1 MKKNVK
7 SVLAIMVAV
16 SMLLPTVS
24 LAAVGEKYNDV
35 GKLQDSLVYAPYAD
49 TQTTSEYA
57 PWLKMI
63 HFTTENEYNDNLVG
77 GEACQQI
84 RAIAASADGKT
95 VLAGTDTNGIW
106 RTENGGTYWYNVGGF
121 DYQYML
127 IQDIM
132 FSKKNP
138 TEAYMVSAASDGA
151 KYTNDGLYKS
161 TDSGKTWSHVLN
173 TLYGKQYVDNL
184 IAEDDSGR
192 IYTISSEGVFASAD
206 NGWSTLYSNTSGAS
220 AHSIAVSSDG
230 TKIFAG
236 YDDGLRISSDS
247 GATWTSAADVSAC
260 YCVDINPVDSSI
272 CASQTVN
279 GVYGVYKSADNGSSW
294 SLLSG
299 FEGKKVLNA
308 GFAKT
313 SDTAARYYVYL
324 NEKDSPFRYTNNGT
338 DWVVPTFNRSDAFQ
352 NSYSGYYRQGFDVL
366 SDGTVYCSMGGMFKS
381 SDFGTNFS
389 WAGSGLSGLNVNNVA
404 QGSDGTA
411 YFSCV
416 DIGVVG
422 LNGKYTQKGVVPTVS
437 RKSSQV
443 MSLIACVPTD
453 SNRVIAFGNNK
464 NILLST
470 DGGQTFEAKQECTS
484 TQTFIKFNK
493 DNSNVVM
500 TNDYTS
506 TDGGMTW
513 TANASKISA
522 VSDVDSDIC
531 WKTEGTSASDVTV
544 SVSSDGGATWTALA
558 KPQFKS
564 RGIMTTDVADKNVA
578 YLIGEWDIAK
588 YNAAD
593 GTVTK
598 FNAASGALAGAGVFT
613 FAQNPNN
620 PKHMLIGEMSSQTAK
635 GAGVRETTD
644 GGITW
649 HPVKGIPGSRS
660 IYYIAFSK
668 TTDEAFFGSCNG
680 LLAYDYNEYAK
691 YFNTVSFSGGDG
703 SVGTAPAGITNL
715 EGTKIT
721 LPENTFV
728 KSGYDFAGWSDG
740 TQTYQPGNAYTVP
753 ASSITLSAV
762 WNYSGK
768 VTLPVMADYAAC
780 ADQTN
785 PTINAINTAANGYD
799 GINSKSGKLKYLYYK
814 FDASDLVGK
823 AFDKAELTLMVNR
836 NYAGDVKI
844 NIFKAEDWNPKTIC
858 YNSGQPT
865 YGTDIITGEASST
878 QCPNGTFAQFSIDI
892 SDIAKDVSSDDPY
905 IRIRIT
911 SGRWANSDTQIKGV
925 YTSDAAKI
933 VVTGVRETPKLTF
946 VGGDGAQ
953 GTMPTVAAE
962 SGTAVTLPE
971 CAYTKAGYSF
981 AGWSDGTQTYQ
992 PGASYTMPDGGA
1004 TLTAVWTHTGLYSL
1018 TITAENAAHVN
1029 SATPTVEDISAAAN
1043 GTDGITG
1050 RQNDTSKTKQ
1060 SLYYRVDASAL
1071 AGKTIGSAKLRLYMS
1086 RNYNAYPTVSVYK
1099 VTRSWDK
1106 STINYSNQPSTG
1118 DKPIFSRTFNTGA
1131 AAGSDGNPFANS
1143 GAFAYIDLDI
1153 TDAFDSVTESNPYVT
1168 VRVDGTVT
1176 SSSYTEPVFKVSGVN
1191 SANAPVINFSGI
1203 ADVTENGNFMLVSG
1217 STAEPIS
1224 SPVSGIIRCCAKVT
1238 VPEQGGAA
1246 TAVAVSALYDSNGN
1260 LIKVNLEEPVALSG
1274 GNNTVYSTIDLSDIT
1289 IQSGYVL
1296 KLIVLDNIDSITPL
1310 TEFKSIVAQNQ

>member
-24 LAAVGEKYNDV
+24 FAAVGERYNDV
-35 GKLQDSLVYAPYAD
+35 GKLQDSLNYAPYAD
-49 TQTTSEYA
+49 TQATSKYA

-63 HFTTENEYNDNLVG
+63 HFTTENEYKDELVG

-161 TDSGKTWSHVLN
+161 TDSGKTWNHVLN

-184 IAEDDSGR
+184 IAEDANGR

-206 NGWSTLYSNTSGAS
+206 DGWSTLYSNTSGAL

-236 YDDGLRISSDS
+236 YDDGLRISGDS

-260 YCVDINPVDSSI
+260 YCVDINPIDSSI

-324 NEKDSPFRYTNNGT
+324 NEKDSPFRYTDNGT

-443 MSLIACVPTD
+443 MSLIACDPTD

-464 NILLST
+464 NIMLST

-506 TDGGMTW
+506 TDCGTTW

-522 VSDVDSDIC
+522 VSDVDSNIC

-544 SVSSDGGATWTALA
+544 SVSSDGGANWTELT

-564 RGIMTTDVADKNVA
+564 RGIMAADVADKNVA

-644 GGITW
+644 GGVTW

-703 SVGTAPAGITNL
+703 SVGTAPAGITDL
-715 EGTKIT
+715 EGTEIT

-728 KSGYDFAGWSDG
+728 KSGCDFAGWSDG
-740 TQTYQPGNAYTVP
+740 TKTYQPGDAYTVP

-768 VTLPVMADYAAC
+768 VTLPVMADYAALT
-780 ADQTN
+780 AQQSPDT
-785 PTINAINTAANGYD
+785 NAINTSPSGYD
-799 GINSKSGKLKYLYYK
+799 NISVKSGDNRYLWYK
-814 FDASDLVGK
+814 FDASDIAGK
-823 AFDKAELTLMVNR
+823 AFDKAELTLMVDR
-836 NYAGDVKI
+836 NSSGNVNVVVY
-844 NIFKAEDWNPKTIC
+844 KAKSDWDPKTIC
-858 YNSGQPT
+858 YNNQPNT
-865 YGTDIITGEASST
+865 EDTSVNREAT
-878 QCPNGTFAQFSIDI
+878 RDECPDGRFSVYTLDI
-892 SDIAKDVSSDDPY
+892 SSIIGVVSESDPY
-905 IRIRIT
+905 IRIKVA
-911 SGRWANSDTQIKGV
+911 SGTWANAGTKVKGV

-933 VVTGVRETPKLTF
+933 VVTGVREIPKLTF

-971 CAYTKAGYSF
+971 SAYTKAGYSF

-1018 TITAENAAHVN
+1018 TITAENAAHVS
-1029 SATPTVEDISAAAN
+1029 SATPAAEDISTAAN

-1050 RQNDTSKTKQ
+1050 RHNDTSRTKQ

-1071 AGKTIGSAKLRLYMS
+1071 AGKAIGSAKLRLYMS

-1099 VTRSWDK
+1099 VTQSWDK
-1106 STINYSNQPSTG
+1106 SKINYNNQPSAG
-1118 DKPIFSRTFNTGA
+1118 DKPIFSRTFNTA
-1131 AAGSDGNPFANS
+1131 ATGGSDGNPFANG

-1153 TDAFDSVTESNPYVT
+1153 TDAFDSVTESNSYVT

-1176 SSSYTEPVFKVSGVN
+1176 SSDYTEPVFKVSGVN
-1191 SANAPVINFSGI
+1191 SANAPVVNFSGI
-1203 ADVTENGNFMLVSG
+1203 TDIAENGNFMLVSG

-1238 VPEQGGAA
+1238 VPEEGGAA
-1246 TAVAVSALYDSNGN
+1246 TAVAVTALYDSNGN
-1260 LIKVNLEEPVALSG
+1260 MIKVNLEEPVALSS
-1274 GNNTVYSTIDLSDIT
+1274 GNNIVYSTIDLSDVT